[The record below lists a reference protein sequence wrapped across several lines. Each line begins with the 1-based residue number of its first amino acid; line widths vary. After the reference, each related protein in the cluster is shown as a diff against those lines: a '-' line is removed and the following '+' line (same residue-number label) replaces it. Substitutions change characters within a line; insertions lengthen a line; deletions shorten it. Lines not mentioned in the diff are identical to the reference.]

1 MTKLAALCVRLGC
14 SGALV
19 FLLAAGVRAQELP
32 DPTSYVLHHGADG
45 GWLECDGSMDCRAI
59 KGKRGVWFELE
70 IAEKLVHEHRAYADM
85 EALVAATEQKTKLV
99 EGRLT
104 ICQDALNLADAEAHG
119 AEAAIDDAVA
129 GQRDAEDQAAAAI
142 ASRDAWYNGK
152 LLWYGAGLATAMLGA
167 VATVM
172 ITN

>member
-1 MTKLAALCVRLGC
+1 MTRLVALCVRLGC
-14 SGALV
+14 SGVLLLV
-19 FLLAAGVRAQELP
+19 AGVHAQELP

-45 GWLECDGSMDCRAI
+45 GWLECDGTADCRTI

-85 EALVAATEQKTKLV
+85 EALVTAIEQKTKLV
-99 EGRLT
+99 EGRLA
-104 ICQDALNLADAEAHG
+104 ICQDALKLADAEAHG

-129 GQRDAEDQAAAAI
+129 GQREAEDAEAAAI

-152 LLWYGAGLATAMLGA
+152 LLWYSAGLATALIGA
-167 VATVM
+167 VSVAL